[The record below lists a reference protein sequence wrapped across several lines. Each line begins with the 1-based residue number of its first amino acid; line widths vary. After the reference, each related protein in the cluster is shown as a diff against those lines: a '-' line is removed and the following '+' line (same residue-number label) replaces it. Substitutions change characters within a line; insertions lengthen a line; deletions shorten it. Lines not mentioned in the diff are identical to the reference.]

1 MSKIKTIVWNLV
13 LIFKFVKK
21 TTNMKI
27 EDFDS
32 YEAYSEAY
40 SELVQ
45 LFQSK
50 KITLLEFIRNEENLY
65 SEYKLYLQDFNMKEG
80 EVSALNFMD
89 YRENIAEI

>member
-1 MSKIKTIVWNLV
+1 
-13 LIFKFVKK
+13 
-21 TTNMKI
+21 MKI

-32 YEAYSEAY
+32 YEEYSEAY

-50 KITLLEFIRNEENLY
+50 KITLLEFIKKEDNLY
-65 SEYKLYLQDFNMKEG
+65 SEYKLYLQDFNMKES
-80 EVSALNFMD
+80 EDTALQFMD